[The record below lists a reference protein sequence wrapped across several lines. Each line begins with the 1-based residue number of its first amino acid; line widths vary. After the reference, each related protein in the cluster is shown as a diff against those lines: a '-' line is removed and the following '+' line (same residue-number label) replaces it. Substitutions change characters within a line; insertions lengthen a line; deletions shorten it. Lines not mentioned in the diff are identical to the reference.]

1 MVSVS
6 HAKNQNLDLAHR
18 ERTAGIETSA
28 KRYKAKA
35 LLS

>member
-1 MVSVS
+1 MSVYNTQ
-6 HAKNQNLDLAHR
+6 KIKILDLAHR
-18 ERTAGIETSA
+18 ERTAGIEASA